1 MYIKVRK
8 QIKDI
13 QIGTEEVK
21 LPLFTEN
28 MIIYIE
34 KSVESTKKLVEII
47 ASLARLQ
54 ETRSTYKKNPPQN
67 PVFPYTKAIT
77 FKL

>member
-54 ETRSTYKKNPPQN
+54 ETRSTYKKTPPQN